1 MIDVLQNIDTQV
13 FLALNSLRCEALDGF
28 VRGFSG
34 QWIWV
39 PMYAVIAW
47 MMLWR
52 YGWRAGLWLVVATA
66 IAVGCSDFV
75 CASVIRPFVQRLR
88 PANPDNPLSEMVNI
102 VGDYR
107 GGRYGFPSCHAANT
121 FALAVATSLLMKERL
136 YTVFIFAWAI
146 LQCYSRIYLGVHY
159 PGDLLAGA
167 LVGSVSGFLTFWVLK
182 RTLNAVPVRHAS
194 VRPLAVVATVLIA
207 VLILF

>member
-1 MIDVLQNIDTQV
+1 MIEALQNIDTQV
-13 FLALNSLRCEALDGF
+13 FLALNSLRCEALDDF
-28 VRGFSG
+28 ARGFSG

-39 PMYAVIAW
+39 PMYAMMAW
-47 MMLWR
+47 MMLRR
-52 YGWRAGLWLVVATA
+52 YGWRAGVWLVVATA

-102 VGDYR
+102 VGGYR

-121 FALAVATSLLMKERL
+121 MALAVATSLLMKERL
-136 YTVFIFAWAI
+136 YTVFVFAWTI

-167 LVGSVSGFLTFWVLK
+167 LVGTFFGVSSYLILK
-182 RTLNAVPVRHAS
+182 NTLNPTPARHAP
-194 VRPLAVVATVLIA
+194 VWPLAAIATILIII
-207 VLILF
+207 LIMN